1 MLSTEMLAI
10 LGGSA
15 VFPYVA
21 EAIWSWVK
29 DKGEH
34 R

>member
-10 LGGSA
+10 LSSGA
-15 VFPYVA
+15 VLPYVA

-29 DKGEH
+29 DKHEH
-34 R
+34 Q